1 MEPNKNNLG
10 LRSELFVSVRLNNNV
25 CIHHFDSYGQLFNNG
40 IEFKNITFLFEGQ
53 EEQFWKTFHEE
64 MINWL
69 NLLVDGKIEMDE
81 VIFNVMHG
89 LLRDYEENKWI
100 KYN

>member
-1 MEPNKNNLG
+1 
-10 LRSELFVSVRLNNNV
+10 
-25 CIHHFDSYGQLFNNG
+25 
-40 IEFKNITFLFEGQ
+40 
-53 EEQFWKTFHEE
+53 